1 MKRIKIL
8 LVDDNVAIL
17 EQIRRTL
24 EARYE
29 IVAAVSDS
37 AAAMEK
43 LNLSPD
49 VIVLDI
55 SMGQESGIELAKRV
69 LDTDP
74 LPRIVF
80 LTVYADQDFVIAALN
95 VGALGYVIKPRLAS
109 DLIPAIESAAL
120 GNIFISPPL
129 NPPGR

>member
-1 MKRIKIL
+1 MKRTKIL

-24 EARYE
+24 EGRYQ

-43 LNLSPD
+43 LSTAPD

-55 SMGQESGIELAKRV
+55 SIGQESGIELAKRV

-74 LPRIVF
+74 LHRIVF

-95 VGALGYVIKPRLAS
+95 VGALGYVNKPRLAC
-109 DLIPAIESAAL
+109 DLIPAIESAAR

-129 NPPGR
+129 SVPGF

>member
-1 MKRIKIL
+1 MNRIKLL
-8 LVDDNVAIL
+8 LVDDNTAIL
-17 EQIRRTL
+17 EQLRRTL

-29 IVAAVSDS
+29 IVAAVSSS

-55 SMGQESGIELAKRV
+55 SMGQESGIDLAKR
-69 LDTDP
+69 LLELGP

-80 LTVYADQDFVIAALN
+80 LTIYADQDFVFAAFS
-95 VGALGYVIKPRLAS
+95 VGALGYVVKPRLGS
-109 DLIPAIESAAL
+109 DLIPAIEAAAHGKFFL
-120 GNIFISPPL
+120 SPPL
-129 NPPGR
+129 VMPSL

>member
-69 LDTDP
+69 LNTDP
-74 LPRIVF
+74 LRRIVF
-80 LTVYADQDFVIAALN
+80 LTVYADQDFVSAALN
-95 VGALGYVIKPRLAS
+95 VGALGYVIKPRIAS

-120 GNIFISPPL
+120 GNIFISAPL
-129 NPPGR
+129 TRPGR